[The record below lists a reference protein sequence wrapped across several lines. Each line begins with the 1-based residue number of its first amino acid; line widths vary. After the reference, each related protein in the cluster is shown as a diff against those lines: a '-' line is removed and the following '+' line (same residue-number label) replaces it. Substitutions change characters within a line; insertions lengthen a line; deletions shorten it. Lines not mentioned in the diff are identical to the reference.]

1 MNWALDGLRE
11 IASLLQ
17 LALGDLNRILF
28 LVIGLFSAFMM
39 PGFHAVIVFAAI
51 ATVFHIL
58 AEMLL
63 PISARSGRVI
73 TEWPDLMTG
82 DFWIDAAYLF
92 FLYGVFIAIANQLKG
107 LIFGGR
113 D

>member
-1 MNWALDGLRE
+1 MSWLADGLRE
-11 IASLLQ
+11 IMSLLQ

-28 LVIGLFSAFMM
+28 FVIGLFSAFMM
-39 PGFHAVIVFAAI
+39 PGFHAVLVFAAI
-51 ATVFHIL
+51 ATIFHVL

-63 PISARSGRVI
+63 PISARTGRVI
-73 TEWPDLMTG
+73 TEWPDLTTG
-82 DFWIDAAYLF
+82 EFWIDAAYLF

-107 LIFGGR
+107 LVFGGR